1 MSNIKVTVQD
11 ANNLLLEVTPVPI
24 QQIAIDRGVAG
35 RGVTDVTAVEID
47 NSLYLVFTF
56 SDGTTETVGPVGTI
70 QYIGQAPIV
79 VTGSTISLST
89 VPVNL
94 GGTGATTASG
104 ARTNLGLGT
113 IATQNASSVA
123 ITGGTITGITDLA
136 VADGGTGSS
145 TAAGAIQNLLPS
157 YTGNANKR
165 LGLDGTATGL
175 EWVTDGGGTV
185 TSVDASGGTTG
196 LSFTG
201 GPITTSGT
209 LTLSGTL
216 DLDNGGTGATTAAG
230 ARTNLNAV
238 DQALT
243 LTAGTGLSGGGDLTA
258 NRSFSI
264 TNTGV
269 TAAAYGAASKT
280 LTATVN
286 AQGQLTVLAD
296 TPIAIANTQIS
307 GLGTMSTQNSN
318 SVAITGGSIT
328 GITDLAVA
336 DGGTGASDAAGART
350 NLNAANQA
358 TTITAGTGLSG
369 GGDLSANRTI
379 NIANT
384 TVTAGAFGSASN
396 TLTATV
402 NAQGQLTALAATP
415 IAIANTQVS
424 GLGTMSTQN
433 SNAVT
438 ITGGSITGITDLALA
453 DGGTGASNAP
463 DARSNLGLGTAAVL
477 NAGVALGVATLDAGG
492 TVPLS
497 QIPASIQ
504 GGVSYQGAWNASTNT
519 PTLVSSVGSKGFY
532 YVVSVAGNTNLN
544 GVTDWLVGDWAI
556 YNGAAWE
563 KIDNTDQVASVNGYT
578 GVVVL
583 SNTDVGAP
591 PTSLTISAGTGLTGG
606 GSLAANRTISI
617 ANTTVT
623 AAPYGTAS
631 AVPTFTVNGQ
641 GQLTAAANV
650 TIAIANTQV
659 SGLGTMSTQNANS
672 VAITGGSITGITD
685 LAVADGGTGASTA
698 GGALTNLGAIGSI
711 TSSDGSIVVT
721 PSGTTV
727 NLAVSE
733 ASPAST
739 LLTQVRNTTGATLT
753 KGTVVYISGATGQIS
768 TVSKAIATGDATSA
782 QTLGMITA
790 NLANNTNGY
799 VTVFGLLTNMD
810 TSAYTDGAQLYLSGT
825 VAGAVTATKPS
836 APIHLV
842 YVAVVEYAHPTQ
854 GKLLVKV
861 QNGYELDEIHDVS
874 IVTPVTGQTLVY
886 NASTDLWVN
895 NTVSLTAGV
904 NGTLPVA
911 NGGTGVTTSTGTG
924 SVVLSTS
931 PTLVTPLLGTPT
943 SGVLTNATG
952 LPLTTGVTGTLPI
965 ANGGTGLTTTP
976 ANGALD
982 IGNGTGFT
990 RTTLTA
996 GSGVSINNAS
1006 GAITINATGLG
1017 GTVTS
1022 VAATVPSFLSIAGSP
1037 ITTSGTL
1044 AISLSGTALPTTSG
1058 GTGLTSFTSGGLV
1071 YASSTSAL
1079 NTNSNLVFDGFNV
1092 GVGVA
1097 ISGTRRVNILSGTGV
1112 TPLAAVGPNGYL
1124 LIDNVGAGENYYS
1137 ASSAQIWV
1145 RSGSEQMRLN
1155 STGLGIGTSNP
1166 LYPLHVVR
1174 DPSAGAIVAFRGS
1187 SIAAR
1192 SRSIIAGNSAGDLVA
1207 ASETTGD
1214 AFIYSDTSKY
1224 LAFGTNGG
1232 SERLRIDSTGNV
1244 GLGLTPSTGWDTATP
1259 ALQIKGRLAL
1269 SAYLGNAYI
1278 SNNLYNAPTGWKYLT
1293 ANPAAYFRIADNAYY
1308 WYQAPTGTID
1318 TLATLT
1324 QAMTLDA
1331 SGNLLVGSTSANY
1344 SAAGRGVIEVN
1355 GSSNSLIALKRN
1367 TSASA
1372 YLYATSTEF
1381 QVNNTEATPMTFY
1394 VNGSERARIDS
1405 SGNMGINTTNM
1416 LSKLN
1421 IANSYISIGS
1431 NANTTQTNI
1440 LLQGFGFS
1448 NSATIYGN
1456 TSIRSTYNASS
1467 NGASLEFYTA
1477 SAGTTT
1483 AEVGRFSS
1491 AGNFGVGTTNPAS
1504 IVNVSATTPVVRI
1517 DATAAYNA
1525 SPTATL
1531 SFVGTYNSSAGLDGF
1546 ASILGAKSN
1555 ATDGD
1560 GSGYLAFKTN
1570 TSTGSQSEKM
1580 RITSAGDVGIGT
1592 NAPAQLLN
1600 LAKAKSGTGV
1610 ESNDFIGIRPTGTF
1624 AIGDSA
1630 NIKFFNST
1638 INTAT
1643 ISGIY
1648 GPDNAVYGSLAFSTR
1663 SYLTDTLVEAMRI
1676 DNRSNVGIGTTS
1688 PSTKLDVSGNAKTNG
1703 YTLNYNTSYW
1713 NQDGYLSNYS
1723 SGNGV
1728 YLNGNS
1734 AGWLSLNGDGSNST
1748 FVRVFG
1754 SSYSTPDIIQFNTA
1768 GSEKG
1773 RFSANGNFGIGTSSP
1788 VQKLTIAG
1796 AIAATTNSGTANTNY
1811 ATFGLYTGGAIP
1823 STYIQ
1828 MPVGGSIDF
1837 WKPDTGTA
1845 VRIDTSGNFMVG
1857 TTTTSNLT
1865 TGFSIGDT
1873 TTTRTFA
1880 RIGHNTTG
1888 AAYSYVIFGFGSSDI
1903 GNIAQNSAGTAV
1915 SYNTSSD
1922 YRLKNTIAPM
1932 TNALAKVA
1940 LLKPCTYKWNAD
1952 GSDGEGFIAHELAE
1966 IVPQCVSGEKDAV
1979 DADGKPQYQGID
1991 VSFLVATLTAAIQE
2005 QQAIIESLKAR
2016 LDAANL

>member
-47 NSLYLVFTF
+47 NALYLEFTF
-56 SDGTTETVGPVGTI
+56 TDGTTEIVGPVGTI

-94 GGTGATTASG
+94 GGTGQTTANAGFNALAPSQTTNAGKYLKTDGTNSAWDLLDISTADITGVLPLANGGTGSSTASG

-113 IATQNASSVA
+113 IATQNANSVAITGGSITGITDLAVADGGTGASNAADARTNLGLGTISTQNASSVS

-145 TAAGAIQNLLPS
+145 TAAGAMVNLLPS

-185 TSVDASGGTTG
+185 TSVDVSGGTTG
-196 LSFTG
+196 MSFTG
-201 GPITTSGT
+201 GPVTTSGT
-209 LTLSGTL
+209 ITLSGTL

-358 TTITAGTGLSG
+358 TTITAGTGLLG

-379 NIANT
+379 DIANT

-463 DARSNLGLGTAAVL
+463 DARSNLGLGSAAVL

-519 PTLVSSVGSKGFY
+519 PTLTSSVGSKGYY

-556 YNGAAWE
+556 YNGTAWE

-591 PTSLTISAGTGLTGG
+591 PTSLTISAGTGLSGG

-641 GQLTAAANV
+641 GQLTAASDV

-685 LAVADGGTGASTA
+685 LAIADGGTGASTA

-711 TSSDGSIVVT
+711 TSTDGSIVVT

-768 TVSKAIATGDATSA
+768 TVSKAIATGDSTSA
-782 QTLGMITA
+782 QTLGMMTS

-911 NGGTGVTTSTGTG
+911 NGGTGVTTSTGSG

-965 ANGGTGLTTTP
+965 ANGGTGQTTAAAAITALSGTQTSGYYLRSNGTNTALAAIVAGDVPTLNQNTTGTAANITASSNATLTTLSSLSLAGSQVTGNISGNAANVTGTVAI
-976 ANGALD
+976 ANG
-982 IGNGTGFT
+982 GTGQ
-990 RTTLTA
+990 TTANAAFNALVPSQTSQSGKYLTTDGTNTSWA
-996 GSGVSINNAS
+996 ANP
-1006 GAITINATGLG
+1006 L

-1022 VAATVPSFLSIAGSP
+1022 VGGTGTV
-1037 ITTSGTL
+1037 SG
-1044 AISLSGTALPTTSG
+1044 ISLSGTVTTSG
-1058 GTGLTSFTSGGLV
+1058 NLTLGGSLNLSSPPAIGNTAPSTGNFTTLTENSVAVVTQSDIGSAPNEIPLNQYLGSLAYQNGDAYYNTGMTVGYRNRLFNGDMRIDQRNNGSVVNSGGFV
-1071 YASSTSAL
+1071 WSVDRWNTYEAATGAFSVQRSTVAPTGF
-1079 NTNSNLVFDGFNV
+1079 TNSLLF
-1092 GVGVA
+1092 
-1097 ISGTRRVNILSGTGV
+1097 TV
-1112 TPLAAVGPNGYL
+1112 TTAQSS
-1124 LIDNVGAGENYYS
+1124 IGAGDQYIFWQPIEGN
-1137 ASSAQIWV
+1137 
-1145 RSGSEQMRLN
+1145 N
-1155 STGLGIGTSNP
+1155 
-1166 LYPLHVVR
+1166 
-1174 DPSAGAIVAFRGS
+1174 
-1187 SIAAR
+1187 IA
-1192 SRSIIAGNSAGDLVA
+1192 D
-1207 ASETTGD
+1207 
-1214 AFIYSDTSKY
+1214 
-1224 LAFGTNGG
+1224 LAFGT
-1232 SERLRIDSTGNV
+1232 S
-1244 GLGLTPSTGWDTATP
+1244 
-1259 ALQIKGRLAL
+1259 
-1269 SAYLGNAYI
+1269 NAQLVTV
-1278 SNNLYNAPTGWKYLT
+1278 SFWV
-1293 ANPAAYFRIADNAYY
+1293 RSSV
-1308 WYQAPTGTID
+1308 TGTFPLTLISDGTD
-1318 TLATLT
+1318 TCVKTFKVLNANTWEYKTIIFSGATAGTWRTGTDLGMYVRFVLG
-1324 QAMTLDA
+1324 A
-1331 SGNLLVGSTSANY
+1331 GSNFFATEGVWNY
-1344 SAAGRGVIEVN
+1344 SN
-1355 GSSNSLIALKRN
+1355 YKLT
-1367 TSASA
+1367 TSDCTN
-1372 YLYATSTEF
+1372 LMATSGATF
-1381 QVNNTEATPMTFY
+1381 QVTGVQLEKGNIATSFDVRPYGTELQLCQRYFEKSIY
-1394 VNGSERARIDS
+1394 VNGDYIGG
-1405 SGNMGINTTNM
+1405 SGFALTG
-1416 LSKLN
+1416 
-1421 IANSYISIGS
+1421 
-1431 NANTTQTNI
+1431 
-1440 LLQGFGFS
+1440 
-1448 NSATIYGN
+1448 
-1456 TSIRSTYNASS
+1456 
-1467 NGASLEFYTA
+1467 
-1477 SAGTTT
+1477 
-1483 AEVGRFSS
+1483 
-1491 AGNFGVGTTNPAS
+1491 GVAYFAY
-1504 IVNVSATTPVVRI
+1504 VCAVEKRTTP
-1517 DATAAYNA
+1517 TW
-1525 SPTATL
+1525 
-1531 SFVGTYNSSAGLDGF
+1531 
-1546 ASILGAKSN
+1546 
-1555 ATDGD
+1555 
-1560 GSGYLAFKTN
+1560 GY
-1570 TSTGSQSEKM
+1570 
-1580 RITSAGDVGIGT
+1580 
-1592 NAPAQLLN
+1592 
-1600 LAKAKSGTGV
+1600 SGTFRGQ
-1610 ESNDFIGIRPTGTF
+1610 G
-1624 AIGDSA
+1624 
-1630 NIKFFNST
+1630 
-1638 INTAT
+1638 
-1643 ISGIY
+1643 
-1648 GPDNAVYGSLAFSTR
+1648 LA
-1663 SYLTDTLVEAMRI
+1663 
-1676 DNRSNVGIGTTS
+1676 
-1688 PSTKLDVSGNAKTNG
+1688 
-1703 YTLNYNTSYW
+1703 
-1713 NQDGYLSNYS
+1713 
-1723 SGNGV
+1723 
-1728 YLNGNS
+1728 
-1734 AGWLSLNGDGSNST
+1734 
-1748 FVRVFG
+1748 
-1754 SSYSTPDIIQFNTA
+1754 
-1768 GSEKG
+1768 
-1773 RFSANGNFGIGTSSP
+1773 
-1788 VQKLTIAG
+1788 
-1796 AIAATTNSGTANTNY
+1796 
-1811 ATFGLYTGGAIP
+1811 
-1823 STYIQ
+1823 
-1828 MPVGGSIDF
+1828 
-1837 WKPDTGTA
+1837 DTGTA
-1845 VRIDTSGNFMVG
+1845 SVVSLTNVGNRSV
-1857 TTTTSNLT
+1857 
-1865 TGFSIGDT
+1865 
-1873 TTTRTFA
+1873 
-1880 RIGHNTTG
+1880 
-1888 AAYSYVIFGFGSSDI
+1888 
-1903 GNIAQNSAGTAV
+1903 NIIITASFAGTNGQAV
-1915 SYNTSSD
+1915 NLQSMSSG
-1922 YRLKNTIAPM
+1922 
-1932 TNALAKVA
+1932 
-1940 LLKPCTYKWNAD
+1940 TYLQA
-1952 GSDGEGFIAHELAE
+1952 SAEL
-1966 IVPQCVSGEKDAV
+1966 
-1979 DADGKPQYQGID
+1979 
-1991 VSFLVATLTAAIQE
+1991 
-2005 QQAIIESLKAR
+2005 
-2016 LDAANL
+2016 

>member
-1 MSNIKVTVQD
+1 MAIQKVVVVD
-11 ANNLLLEVTPVPI
+11 GNNLIVR
-24 QQIAIDRGVAG
+24 IDRGVAG
-35 RGVTDVTAVEID
+35 RSVTDVDIVESSGSI
-47 NSLYLVFTF
+47 YLVFTF

-70 QYIGQAPIV
+70 AYVGQSPIV
-79 VTGSTISLST
+79 VNASTISLST

-94 GGTGATTASG
+94 GGTGQITANAGFNALAPTQTGNTGKYLKTDGTNSAWDLLDISTADITG
-104 ARTNLGLGT
+104 VLPIANGGTNASTISAARTNLGLGT
-113 IATQNASSVA
+113 IATQNANAIA

-145 TAAGAIQNLLPS
+145 TAAGAMVNLLPS

-185 TSVDASGGTTG
+185 TSIDVSGGTTG
-196 LSFTG
+196 MSFTG
-201 GPITTSGT
+201 GPVTTSGT
-209 LTLSGTL
+209 ITLSGTL
-216 DLDNGGTGATTAAG
+216 DLDNGGTGATTASG
-230 ARTNLNAV
+230 ARTNLNAA
-238 DQALT
+238 DQAT
-243 LTAGTGLSGGGDLTA
+243 TISAGTGLSGGGDLSA
-258 NRSFSI
+258 NRTLSI
-264 TNTGV
+264 ANTTV
-269 TAAAYGAASKT
+269 TAAAYGSASNT

-286 AQGQLTVLAD
+286 AQGQLTALAA

-307 GLGTMSTQNSN
+307 GLGTMSTQNAN
-318 SVAITGGSIT
+318 AVAITGGSIT

-350 NLNAANQA
+350 NLNAADQA

-369 GGDLSANRTI
+369 GGNLSANRTI
-379 NIANT
+379 DIANT

-438 ITGGSITGITDLALA
+438 ITGGSITGITDLAIA

-519 PTLVSSVGSKGFY
+519 PTLVSSVGSKGYY

-556 YNGAAWE
+556 YNGTAWE

-591 PTSLTISAGTGLTGG
+591 PTSLTISAGTGLSGG

-641 GQLTAAANV
+641 GQLTAASDV

-685 LAVADGGTGASTA
+685 LAIADGGTGASTA

-711 TSSDGSIVVT
+711 TSTDGSIVVT

-965 ANGGTGLTTTP
+965 ANGGTGQTTAATAITALSGTQTSGYYLRSDGTNTALAAIVAGDVPTLNQNTTGTAANVTGTVAIANGGTGQATANAAFNALVPSQTSQSGKYLTTDGTNTSWA
-976 ANGALD
+976 ANPL
-982 IGNGTGFT
+982 
-990 RTTLTA
+990 
-996 GSGVSINNAS
+996 
-1006 GAITINATGLG
+1006 

-1022 VAATVPSFLSIAGSP
+1022 VGGTGTV
-1037 ITTSGTL
+1037 SG
-1044 AISLSGTALPTTSG
+1044 ISLSGTVTTSG
-1058 GTGLTSFTSGGLV
+1058 NLTL
-1071 YASSTSAL
+1071 
-1079 NTNSNLVFDGFNV
+1079 
-1092 GVGVA
+1092 
-1097 ISGTRRVNILSGTGV
+1097 
-1112 TPLAAVGPNGYL
+1112 
-1124 LIDNVGAGENYYS
+1124 
-1137 ASSAQIWV
+1137 
-1145 RSGSEQMRLN
+1145 
-1155 STGLGIGTSNP
+1155 
-1166 LYPLHVVR
+1166 
-1174 DPSAGAIVAFRGS
+1174 
-1187 SIAAR
+1187 
-1192 SRSIIAGNSAGDLVA
+1192 
-1207 ASETTGD
+1207 
-1214 AFIYSDTSKY
+1214 
-1224 LAFGTNGG
+1224 GG
-1232 SERLRIDSTGNV
+1232 SLNLSSPPAIGNTAPSTGNFTT
-1244 GLGLTPSTGWDTATP
+1244 LTENGVAVVTQSDIG
-1259 ALQIKGRLAL
+1259 
-1269 SAYLGNAYI
+1269 SAPNEIPLNQYLGSLAYQNGDAYYNTGMTVGFRNRIINGAMVI
-1278 SNNLYNAPTGWKYLT
+1278 SQRNGTTGTLITGDNQYALDRWTYRTNLTSKFTSTQSTNAPTGFYNSNQTTVTTSATPSAGEYASLKHSIEGYNIIDFAFGTADAKPITLSFWVRSSVVGTYGARVGNENLTQTFVFQYTVNAANTWEQKTITIGGSTTGTWNVTTAIGLAVQFDLGSGSAFETNTLNTWQNADAIRTPTNVKLVTNSGATWYVTGVQLEKGNIATSFDVRPFGTELQLCQRYYQQIGKSNNVGYQPYGVGVCTTTTETSIMINLPVMMRSNPTFTFTGANNTFAGTGGTTVSSVVSDIMSPTTILYQAIVASGLT
-1293 ANPAAYFRIADNAYY
+1293 AGNGARH
-1308 WYQAPTGTID
+1308 YQ
-1318 TLATLT
+1318 
-1324 QAMTLDA
+1324 
-1331 SGNLLVGSTSANY
+1331 
-1344 SAAGRGVIEVN
+1344 
-1355 GSSNSLIALKRN
+1355 
-1367 TSASA
+1367 
-1372 YLYATSTEF
+1372 
-1381 QVNNTEATPMTFY
+1381 
-1394 VNGSERARIDS
+1394 
-1405 SGNMGINTTNM
+1405 
-1416 LSKLN
+1416 
-1421 IANSYISIGS
+1421 
-1431 NANTTQTNI
+1431 
-1440 LLQGFGFS
+1440 
-1448 NSATIYGN
+1448 
-1456 TSIRSTYNASS
+1456 
-1467 NGASLEFYTA
+1467 NGASASSLEL
-1477 SAGTTT
+1477 SA
-1483 AEVGRFSS
+1483 
-1491 AGNFGVGTTNPAS
+1491 
-1504 IVNVSATTPVVRI
+1504 
-1517 DATAAYNA
+1517 
-1525 SPTATL
+1525 
-1531 SFVGTYNSSAGLDGF
+1531 
-1546 ASILGAKSN
+1546 
-1555 ATDGD
+1555 
-1560 GSGYLAFKTN
+1560 
-1570 TSTGSQSEKM
+1570 
-1580 RITSAGDVGIGT
+1580 
-1592 NAPAQLLN
+1592 
-1600 LAKAKSGTGV
+1600 
-1610 ESNDFIGIRPTGTF
+1610 
-1624 AIGDSA
+1624 
-1630 NIKFFNST
+1630 
-1638 INTAT
+1638 
-1643 ISGIY
+1643 
-1648 GPDNAVYGSLAFSTR
+1648 
-1663 SYLTDTLVEAMRI
+1663 
-1676 DNRSNVGIGTTS
+1676 
-1688 PSTKLDVSGNAKTNG
+1688 
-1703 YTLNYNTSYW
+1703 
-1713 NQDGYLSNYS
+1713 
-1723 SGNGV
+1723 
-1728 YLNGNS
+1728 
-1734 AGWLSLNGDGSNST
+1734 
-1748 FVRVFG
+1748 
-1754 SSYSTPDIIQFNTA
+1754 
-1768 GSEKG
+1768 
-1773 RFSANGNFGIGTSSP
+1773 
-1788 VQKLTIAG
+1788 
-1796 AIAATTNSGTANTNY
+1796 
-1811 ATFGLYTGGAIP
+1811 
-1823 STYIQ
+1823 
-1828 MPVGGSIDF
+1828 
-1837 WKPDTGTA
+1837 
-1845 VRIDTSGNFMVG
+1845 
-1857 TTTTSNLT
+1857 
-1865 TGFSIGDT
+1865 
-1873 TTTRTFA
+1873 
-1880 RIGHNTTG
+1880 
-1888 AAYSYVIFGFGSSDI
+1888 
-1903 GNIAQNSAGTAV
+1903 
-1915 SYNTSSD
+1915 
-1922 YRLKNTIAPM
+1922 
-1932 TNALAKVA
+1932 
-1940 LLKPCTYKWNAD
+1940 
-1952 GSDGEGFIAHELAE
+1952 EL
-1966 IVPQCVSGEKDAV
+1966 
-1979 DADGKPQYQGID
+1979 
-1991 VSFLVATLTAAIQE
+1991 
-2005 QQAIIESLKAR
+2005 
-2016 LDAANL
+2016 

>member
-1 MSNIKVTVQD
+1 MAISKVVVVD
-11 ANNLLLEVTPVPI
+11 GNNLIVR
-24 QQIAIDRGVAG
+24 IDRGVAG
-35 RGVTDVTAVEID
+35 RGVTDVEPVVID
-47 NSLYLVFTF
+47 GSLYLVFTF

-70 QYIGQAPIV
+70 QYVGTSPIV
-79 VTGSTISLST
+79 VSGSTISLTT

-94 GGTGATTASG
+94 GGTGQVTANAGFNALAPTQTGNSGKYLKTDGTNSAWDLLDISTADITGVLPLANGGTASSTASG

-136 VADGGTGSS
+136 VADGGTG
-145 TAAGAIQNLLPS
+145 
-157 YTGNANKR
+157 
-165 LGLDGTATGL
+165 
-175 EWVTDGGGTV
+175 
-185 TSVDASGGTTG
+185 AS
-196 LSFTG
+196 
-201 GPITTSGT
+201 
-209 LTLSGTL
+209 
-216 DLDNGGTGATTAAG
+216 TAAG

-296 TPIAIANTQIS
+296 TPIAITNTQIS
-307 GLGTMSTQNSN
+307 GLGTMSTQNAN
-318 SVAITGGSIT
+318 AVAITGGTIT

-336 DGGTGASDAAGART
+336 DGGTGASDASGART
-350 NLNAANQA
+350 NLGAAASA
-358 TTITAGTGLSG
+358 TTISAGTGLSG
-369 GGDLSANRTI
+369 GGDLSANRTLS
-379 NIANT
+379 IANT
-384 TVTAGAFGSASN
+384 AVTAGAYGSASN

-463 DARSNLGLGTAAVL
+463 DARSNLGLGSAAVL

-519 PTLVSSVGSKGFY
+519 PTLVSSVGSKGYY

-556 YNGAAWE
+556 FNGTAWE

-606 GSLAANRTISI
+606 GSLAANRTLSI

-641 GQLTAAANV
+641 GQLTAASDV

-685 LAVADGGTGASTA
+685 LAIADGGTGASTA

-711 TSSDGSIVVT
+711 TSSDGSIVVV
-721 PSGTTV
+721 PSGTSV
-727 NLAVSE
+727 DLAVSA

-943 SGVLTNATG
+943 SATLTNATG

-965 ANGGTGLTTTP
+965 ANGGTGQTTAATAITALSGTQTSGYYLRSDGTNTALAAIVAGDVPTLNQNTTGTAANVTGTVAIANGGTGQTTANAAFNALAPSQTGNSGKYLTT
-976 ANGALD
+976 D
-982 IGNGTGFT
+982 GTDT
-990 RTTLTA
+990 
-996 GSGVSINNAS
+996 SWAS
-1006 GAITINATGLG
+1006 NPL

-1022 VAATVPSFLSIAGSP
+1022 VAASVPSFLSIAGSP

-1058 GTGLTSFTSGGLV
+1058 GTGLTSFTSGGVV

-1079 NTNSNLVFDGFNV
+1079 TTSSLFAYNGTSASIGDSLSAADGSKLYIYGNIPVSTQLGIKIGGNANAYPQQAIRFYDTWFETYAGYIGFTTNALTF
-1092 GVGVA
+1092 
-1097 ISGTRRVNILSGTGV
+1097 
-1112 TPLAAVGPNGYL
+1112 
-1124 LIDNVGAGENYYS
+1124 GAGTTEGLRLTSSSLYT
-1137 ASSAQIWV
+1137 ASGINV
-1145 RSGSEQMRLN
+1145 
-1155 STGLGIGTSNP
+1155 GIGTSNP
-1166 LYPLHVVR
+1166 NQKLTL
-1174 DPSAGAIVAFRGS
+1174 GS
-1187 SIAAR
+1187 S
-1192 SRSIIAGNSAGDLVA
+1192 D
-1207 ASETTGD
+1207 
-1214 AFIYSDTSKY
+1214 
-1224 LAFGTNGG
+1224 GTQ
-1232 SERLRIDSTGNV
+1232 
-1244 GLGLTPSTGWDTATP
+1244 
-1259 ALQIKGRLAL
+1259 ALSFVT
-1269 SAYLGNAYI
+1269 SAYLG
-1278 SNNLYNAPTGWKYLT
+1278 
-1293 ANPAAYFRIADNAYY
+1293 DNVL
-1308 WYQAPTGTID
+1308 I
-1318 TLATLT
+1318 
-1324 QAMTLDA
+1324 
-1331 SGNLLVGSTSANY
+1331 GNIEFST
-1344 SAAGRGVIEVN
+1344 
-1355 GSSNSLIALKRN
+1355 
-1367 TSASA
+1367 
-1372 YLYATSTEF
+1372 
-1381 QVNNTEATPMTFY
+1381 
-1394 VNGSERARIDS
+1394 
-1405 SGNMGINTTNM
+1405 
-1416 LSKLN
+1416 
-1421 IANSYISIGS
+1421 
-1431 NANTTQTNI
+1431 
-1440 LLQGFGFS
+1440 
-1448 NSATIYGN
+1448 
-1456 TSIRSTYNASS
+1456 
-1467 NGASLEFYTA
+1467 NGASGGYDNLA
-1477 SAGTTT
+1477 
-1483 AEVGRFSS
+1483 
-1491 AGNFGVGTTNPAS
+1491 N
-1504 IVNVSATTPVVRI
+1504 IK
-1517 DATAAYNA
+1517 AYK
-1525 SPTATL
+1525 T
-1531 SFVGTYNSSAGLDGF
+1531 G
-1546 ASILGAKSN
+1546 
-1555 ATDGD
+1555 
-1560 GSGYLAFKTN
+1560 TN
-1570 TSTGSQSEKM
+1570 TNSGDLTFWTRQGTPLEKM
-1580 RITSAGDVGIGT
+1580 RITAAGNVGVGMTNPQATLEAFSSFAVRGSFNSGT
-1592 NAPAQLLN
+1592 AAIYLSHGQDPANPVTSFVSYKTAILAPATGLYGRSTGMYFALN
-1600 LAKAKSGTGV
+1600 
-1610 ESNDFIGIRPTGTF
+1610 
-1624 AIGDSA
+1624 SA
-1630 NIKFFNST
+1630 NDDTN
-1638 INTAT
+1638 AT
-1643 ISGIY
+1643 ISDAKLSILEG
-1648 GPDNAVYGSLAFSTR
+1648 G
-1663 SYLTDTLVEAMRI
+1663 
-1676 DNRSNVGIGTTS
+1676 NV
-1688 PSTKLDVSGNAKTNG
+1688 
-1703 YTLNYNTSYW
+1703 
-1713 NQDGYLSNYS
+1713 
-1723 SGNGV
+1723 
-1728 YLNGNS
+1728 
-1734 AGWLSLNGDGSNST
+1734 
-1748 FVRVFG
+1748 
-1754 SSYSTPDIIQFNTA
+1754 
-1768 GSEKG
+1768 
-1773 RFSANGNFGIGTSSP
+1773 GIGTSSP
-1788 VQKLTIAG
+1788 SKKLDVSGTMGVSDVLSTRGLSG
-1796 AIAATTNSGTANTNY
+1796 ASDGLKASQSIMLFDAAATNWAG
-1811 ATFGLYTGGAIP
+1811 
-1823 STYIQ
+1823 IQ
-1828 MPVGGSIDF
+1828 V
-1837 WKPDTGTA
+1837 A
-1845 VRIDTSGNFMVG
+1845 TSGNV
-1857 TTTTSNLT
+1857 
-1865 TGFSIGDT
+1865 SISAGDT
-1873 TTTRTFA
+1873 NINTWVFNYTNGALQLPKLLDISAASAGQIKFPATQNASSNANTLDDYEEGTFTPTA
-1880 RIGHNTTG
+1880 
-1888 AAYSYVIFGFGSSDI
+1888 FGSS
-1903 GNIAQNSAGTAV
+1903 SAGTTSYSTQQGTYTKIGNQVTISVRLDWSALTGTGELTFGGFPFSSANNGMEYMGAV
-1915 SYNTSSD
+1915 MIEQLNWGGGTYLQLYKGANTSTAVLF
-1922 YRLKNTIAPM
+1922 YM
-1932 TNALAKVA
+1932 TNNTAWGVQQCTNETVA
-1940 LLKPCTYKWNAD
+1940 VRFTVTY
-1952 GSDGEGFIAHELAE
+1952 F
-1966 IVPQCVSGEKDAV
+1966 V
-1979 DADGKPQYQGID
+1979 
-1991 VSFLVATLTAAIQE
+1991 
-2005 QQAIIESLKAR
+2005 
-2016 LDAANL
+2016 

>member
-1 MSNIKVTVQD
+1 
-11 ANNLLLEVTPVPI
+11 
-24 QQIAIDRGVAG
+24 
-35 RGVTDVTAVEID
+35 
-47 NSLYLVFTF
+47 
-56 SDGTTETVGPVGTI
+56 
-70 QYIGQAPIV
+70 
-79 VTGSTISLST
+79 
-89 VPVNL
+89 
-94 GGTGATTASG
+94 
-104 ARTNLGLGT
+104 
-113 IATQNASSVA
+113 
-123 ITGGTITGITDLA
+123 
-136 VADGGTGSS
+136 
-145 TAAGAIQNLLPS
+145 
-157 YTGNANKR
+157 
-165 LGLDGTATGL
+165 
-175 EWVTDGGGTV
+175 
-185 TSVDASGGTTG
+185 
-196 LSFTG
+196 
-201 GPITTSGT
+201 
-209 LTLSGTL
+209 L

-379 NIANT
+379 DIANT

-438 ITGGSITGITDLALA
+438 ITGGSITGITDLAIA
-453 DGGTGASNAP
+453 DGGTGASNAA
-463 DARSNLGLGTAAVL
+463 DARSNLGLGSAAVL

-519 PTLVSSVGSKGFY
+519 PTLVSSVGSKGYY

-556 YNGAAWE
+556 YNGTAWE

-641 GQLTAAANV
+641 GQLTAASDV

-685 LAVADGGTGASTA
+685 LAIADGGTGASTA

-711 TSSDGSIVVT
+711 TSTDGSIVVT

-768 TVSKAIATGDATSA
+768 TVSKAIATSDSTSA
-782 QTLGMITA
+782 QTLGMITT

-996 GSGVSINNAS
+996 GTGVTITNAS
-1006 GAITINATGLG
+1006 GAITINATGTG

-1022 VAATVPSFLSIAGSP
+1022 VAATVPSFLSITGSP

-1044 AISLSGTALPTTSG
+1044 AFSLSGTALPTTSG
-1058 GTGLTSFTSGGLV
+1058 GTGLTSFTSGGVV
-1071 YASSTSAL
+1071 YASSSSAL
-1079 NTNSNLVFDGFNV
+1079 ATSSNLTYNGTALTTTTTSGIPLVVTGTGSVGARIIGGTGAGLGSYLSFQAQGANAAIIGTEASIVGSGTSNNLMLYGYATNSIIMAPSTAE
-1092 GVGVA
+1092 VA
-1097 ISGTRRVNILSGTGV
+1097 RFT
-1112 TPLAAVGPNGYL
+1112 
-1124 LIDNVGAGENYYS
+1124 
-1137 ASSAQIWV
+1137 
-1145 RSGSEQMRLN
+1145 
-1155 STGLGIGTSNP
+1155 STGLGVGTSAPAAKFEVSASFANSAIEEIARISRTGGTTGYASNRAGALTFFDTP
-1166 LYPLHVVR
+1166 NSTLTGAIAGVR
-1174 DPSAGAIVAFRGS
+1174 DIPIGNFRGS
-1187 SIAAR
+1187 
-1192 SRSIIAGNSAGDLVA
+1192 
-1207 ASETTGD
+1207 
-1214 AFIYSDTSKY
+1214 
-1224 LAFGTNGG
+1224 LAFYTTNAGAQAT
-1232 SERLRIDSTGNV
+1232 SVSSLVERLRINSDGNV
-1244 GLGLTPSTGWDTATP
+1244 GIGTSSPTRKLDVNGDINVASGGAVAWGGTFA
-1259 ALQIKGRLAL
+1259 
-1269 SAYLGNAYI
+1269 NYI
-1278 SNNLYNAPTGWKYLT
+1278 T
-1293 ANPAAYFRIADNAYY
+1293 AN
-1308 WYQAPTGTID
+1308 T
-1318 TLATLT
+1318 
-1324 QAMTLDA
+1324 
-1331 SGNLLVGSTSANY
+1331 
-1344 SAAGRGVIEVN
+1344 
-1355 GSSNSLIALKRN
+1355 SSNLMAFNVNSL
-1367 TSASA
+1367 
-1372 YLYATSTEF
+1372 
-1381 QVNNTEATPMTFY
+1381 
-1394 VNGSERARIDS
+1394 ERMRIDS
-1405 SGNMGINTTNM
+1405 SGNVGIGLTAPS
-1416 LSKLN
+1416 SKLQVVGTSGGLTSV
-1421 IANSYISIGS
+1421 AFGNSVSGDYTFLRAYSYPAAS
-1431 NANTTQTNI
+1431 NGYTI
-1440 LLQGFGFS
+1440 FGLQAYS
-1448 NSATIYGN
+1448 SLV
-1456 TSIRSTYNASS
+1456 SS
-1467 NGASLEFYTA
+1467 NVQVAELGFTKEG
-1477 SAGTTT
+1477 AGTDNKAYFTVTT
-1483 AEVGRFSS
+1483 HNGTSLAER
-1491 AGNFGVGTTNPAS
+1491 
-1504 IVNVSATTPVVRI
+1504 
-1517 DATAAYNA
+1517 
-1525 SPTATL
+1525 
-1531 SFVGTYNSSAGLDGF
+1531 
-1546 ASILGAKSN
+1546 
-1555 ATDGD
+1555 
-1560 GSGYLAFKTN
+1560 
-1570 TSTGSQSEKM
+1570 M

-1592 NAPAQLLN
+1592 NSPSTKLEVSNGAITAGSGGDVLVGRFSSAFPSPATGYFRLRTNNTDGSNGGISIDTLTASTLTEKVRIDRDGNLLV
-1600 LAKAKSGTGV
+1600 GTTTSVSRLSVNAEMSLLTDG
-1610 ESNDFIGIRPTGTF
+1610 NNRGILTWDNTLKRLGF
-1624 AIGDSA
+1624 G
-1630 NIKFFNST
+1630 T
-1638 INTAT
+1638 INAGVTFFD
-1643 ISGIY
+1643 SM
-1648 GPDNAVYGSLAFSTR
+1648 SLR
-1663 SYLTDTLVEAMRI
+1663 DGNL
-1676 DNRSNVGIGTTS
+1676 GIGTTS
-1688 PSTKLDVSGNAKTNG
+1688 PTYKLEVAVGTSGAQNIANFRTASSTATDNAGVQIFATASTTAANRRAEMTFDADGANGSGSDYFLIRKFGSSGIIELYQASNAAMVFFTNAAERMRI
-1703 YTLNYNTSYW
+1703 
-1713 NQDGYLSNYS
+1713 DS
-1723 SGNGV
+1723 SGN
-1728 YLNGNS
+1728 L
-1734 AGWLSLNGDGSNST
+1734 L
-1748 FVRVFG
+1748 
-1754 SSYSTPDIIQFNTA
+1754 
-1768 GSEKG
+1768 
-1773 RFSANGNFGIGTSSP
+1773 
-1788 VQKLTIAG
+1788 
-1796 AIAATTNSGTANTNY
+1796 
-1811 ATFGLYTGGAIP
+1811 
-1823 STYIQ
+1823 
-1828 MPVGGSIDF
+1828 
-1837 WKPDTGTA
+1837 
-1845 VRIDTSGNFMVG
+1845 VG
-1857 TTTTSNLT
+1857 TTSQISFAEYCFLRRAGANESTILARQPDGSGGYNFYSEAASNGGTYYHCRFDANTTNVGAITSS
-1865 TGFSIGDT
+1865 GST
-1873 TTTRTFA
+1873 TTYA
-1880 RIGHNTTG
+1880 
-1888 AAYSYVIFGFGSSDI
+1888 
-1903 GNIAQNSAGTAV
+1903 
-1915 SYNTSSD
+1915 TSSD
-1922 YRLKNTIAPM
+1922 YRLKNVTGSL
-1932 TNALAKVA
+1932 TG
-1940 LLKPCTYKWNAD
+1940 YKERLMSLQPKQGTWIAD
-1952 GSDGEGFIAHELAE
+1952 GSEFRGFVAHEFANLYRGS
-1966 IVPQCVSGEKDAV
+1966 VVGEKDAV
-1979 DADGKPQYQGID
+1979 DADGKPIMQSMQASSSEVMAD
-1991 VSFLVATLTAAIQE
+1991 LVALVQE